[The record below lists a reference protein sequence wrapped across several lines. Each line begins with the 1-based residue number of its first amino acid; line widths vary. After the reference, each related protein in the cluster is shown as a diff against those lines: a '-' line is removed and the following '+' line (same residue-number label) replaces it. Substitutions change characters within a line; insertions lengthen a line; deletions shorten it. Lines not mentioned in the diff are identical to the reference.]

1 MITINVMCFFR
12 VFFII
17 FDNMQSMNYYC
28 IIQQDIYAVCYIG
41 PDVIGNNYPDEIHEL
56 KIKN

>member
-1 MITINVMCFFR
+1 
-12 VFFII
+12 
-17 FDNMQSMNYYC
+17 MQSMNYYC